1 MLIFT
6 ESFETD
12 GNGTR
17 YTTSIP
23 EFSDGAFDFFT
34 RTDGSNIGGA
44 YQVTNGDGSFFFA
57 AQDLDGE
64 GAASEQTLSF
74 SGIDISGFTN
84 LNFSALFAEDDDGNN
99 QDWDDPDFVRVEY
112 QIDGGGFENL
122 FAIAEL
128 DDGDAFNQ
136 EPGVDT
142 DFDGV
147 ADGSAITS
155 TFTEFSSAIAGTG
168 TSLDLRFTIDLDA
181 GDEDIAIDNIQ
192 IAGDSLAADIALS
205 SPAIAAASVL
215 QGTTDRILY
224 QLDLAVTTA
233 DAELTSA
240 TFTTGGTYIPA
251 DLAIDSFE
259 LFYSIDPIFDA
270 GDTSLGTQAIVASG
284 NNLNFTGLSQTINRD
299 TTGTLFLVADIA
311 AVATADNTINIA
323 APDLGDFTFTS
334 ANQTGTLVAGGVQTF
349 DAIPAI
355 AAISSNTSDGT
366 FGVGDTVD
374 VTVSFSE
381 NVTLAGGDL
390 TINLDTGGTV
400 SISPFVNSNTASGTY
415 TVAAGENSAD
425 LDSNSP
431 LVLASGATFEDATGN
446 DVTLL
451 VRAGQS
457 LADNRDLVI
466 DTTVPDTPSPE
477 PNPDPDPSPE
487 LNPDPDPSPEPNPD
501 PDPTPSPEPTPG
513 TRLILGQLEVL
524 LPDFPIE
531 GTCGN
536 DGDDLLLGDETA
548 NFLCGLGG
556 NDILAGF
563 GEADRLDGN
572 DDNDL
577 IFGNRGNDTIDGGTG
592 DDLIF
597 AGQDDDLVVG
607 GDGIDVI
614 AADIGNDTV
623 DGNAGNDVLFGNSG
637 ADVLDGDD
645 GDDVLFGG
653 LDNDIVIGGAGNDV
667 VSGDLGDDLLVGGA
681 GGDRFDFRPGDG
693 VDVVTDF
700 TSGVDIIGLKE
711 GLTFA
716 DLTLT
721 QVADDTQITA
731 TGLVITLQGV
741 DVGVLDAADFAVV

>member
-57 AQDLDGE
+57 AQDINGE
-64 GAASEQTLSF
+64 GAASQQTLSF

-99 QDWDDPDFVRVEY
+99 QDWDDPDFVLLEY

-142 DFDGV
+142 DFDGI

-168 TSLDLRFTIDLDA
+168 SLLDLRFTIDLDA

-233 DAELTSA
+233 DAELVEA

-270 GDTSLGTQAIVASG
+270 SDTSLASQAIVASG
-284 NNLNFTGLSQTINRD
+284 NNLTFNGLSQTISRD

-334 ANQTGTLVAGGVQTF
+334 GNQTGTLVAGGVQTF
-349 DAIPAI
+349 DAIPEI
-355 AAISSNTSDGT
+355 ASISSNTSDGT
-366 FGVGDTVD
+366 FGIGDTVD
-374 VTVSFSE
+374 VTVNFSE
-381 NVTLAGGDL
+381 NVTLAGGNL
-390 TINLDTGGTV
+390 TINLDSGGTV
-400 SISPFVNSNTASGTY
+400 SISPFANSNTASGTY
-415 TVAAGENSAD
+415 TVGTGENSAD

-431 LVLASGATFEDATGN
+431 LVLAGGATFQDATGN
-446 DVTLL
+446 DVTL
-451 VRAGQS
+451 VVPTGQS

-466 DTTVPDTPSPE
+466 DTTVPVTPSPE
-477 PNPDPDPSPE
+477 
-487 LNPDPDPSPEPNPD
+487 PEPNPD

-536 DGDDLLLGDETA
+536 EGEDLLLGDETA
-548 NFLCGLGG
+548 NTFCGLGG

-577 IFGNRGNDTIDGGTG
+577 IFGNTGNDTIDGGTG

-607 GDGIDVI
+607 GEGIDVI
-614 AADIGNDTV
+614 VGNIGNDTV

-653 LDNDIVIGGAGNDV
+653 KDSDIVLGGAGNDV

-681 GGDRFDFRPGDG
+681 GGDRFDFRVGDG
-693 VDVVTDF
+693 SDIVADF
-700 TSGVDIIGLKE
+700 TSGVDIIGLRE

-721 QVADDTQITA
+721 QVANDTQITA
-731 TGLVITLQGV
+731 PGLTITLQGV
-741 DVGVLDAADFAVV
+741 NVGVLDAADFALV